1 MGIKIPTV
9 EDTIVSTYGRY
20 YGADDSDS
28 IRKLL
33 SNN

>member
-20 YGADDSDS
+20 YGTGVHNGLD
-28 IRKLL
+28 L
-33 SNN
+33 N